1 MVLRSAAE
9 RDAPAPGIE
18 LTEGREEMSTDGILG
33 GLVLAMAAGG
43 NGDRGTLFMVA
54 SVVLGIIIL
63 LLVIFIFKYGLLW
76 IKALTSNAYVGL
88 FDMVLMTF
96 RRVPASLI
104 VNNRIKAVRGG
115 VDVAS
120 KQMQAYYLAGGDVST
135 VVEAVIR
142 AKNARI
148 DLDWGQACEML
159 RTRRDLLGAVETSI
173 KPRIIDVPARSSGR
187 ATIDAV
193 AMDGIQLK
201 AKARVTVRMQLD
213 KLIGGAMEETVI
225 ARVGEGIV
233 SAIGSS
239 VSYKE
244 VLENPDRISKAVLSK
259 GLDAGTAF
267 EIVSIDIADVDV
279 GRNIGA
285 ELQINQAD
293 ADKQVAQA
301 QAEKRAALAR
311 AREQEMKA
319 QVVENRALVVLA
331 EAEVPKAMAEA
342 FRSGNLG
349 IMDYYRMKNIQAD
362 TGMRESLGGKSS
374 EGPKT

>member
-1 MVLRSAAE
+1 MF
-9 RDAPAPGIE
+9 
-18 LTEGREEMSTDGILG
+18 TDGILG
-33 GLVLAMAAGG
+33 GLVLAMAAGR
-43 NGDRGTLFMVA
+43 NGERGTLFMVA
-54 SVVLGIIIL
+54 SVVVGIIIL
-63 LLVIFIFKYGLLW
+63 LLVVFIFKYGLLW

-187 ATIDAV
+187 STIDAV

-239 VSYKE
+239 GSYKE
-244 VLENPDRISKAVLSK
+244 VLENPDTISKAVLAK

-362 TGMRESLGGKSS
+362 TGMRDSLGGGSS
-374 EGPKT
+374 EGPRT

>member
-1 MVLRSAAE
+1 MGGGAVTV
-9 RDAPAPGIE
+9 GI
-18 LTEGREEMSTDGILG
+18 
-33 GLVLAMAAGG
+33 
-43 NGDRGTLFMVA
+43 
-54 SVVLGIIIL
+54 VVLVIIVGL
-63 LLVIFIFKYGLLW
+63 LLVFLFKYGFLW
-76 IKALTSNAYVGL
+76 IKALTSGAYVGF
-88 FDMVLMTF
+88 FDMVFMTL

-115 VDVAS
+115 VDVS
-120 KQMQAYYLAGGDVST
+120 SSQMQAYYLSGGDVST
-135 VVEAVIR
+135 GVEAVIR

-148 DLDWGQACEML
+148 DLDWKQACEMA

-173 KPRIIDVPARSSGR
+173 KPRIIDVPSKASGR
-187 ATIDAV
+187 NTIDAV

-201 AKARVTVRMQLD
+201 AKARVTVRMQLE

-233 SAIGSS
+233 SAIGSAS
-239 VSYKE
+239 SYKN
-244 VLENPDRISKAVLSK
+244 VLENPDQISKAVLGK
-259 GLDAGTAF
+259 GLDAETAF

-362 TGMRESLGGKSS
+362 TGMRDSLGGGSS
-374 EGPKT
+374 EGPRT

>member
-1 MVLRSAAE
+1 MLSDNALRGLLLA
-9 RDAPAPGIE
+9 DTMTTLVTIGI
-18 LTEGREEMSTDGILG
+18 
-33 GLVLAMAAGG
+33 
-43 NGDRGTLFMVA
+43 
-54 SVVLGIIIL
+54 VVLVIVLL
-63 LLVIFIFKYGLLW
+63 LLVVFLFKYGFLW
-76 IKALTSNAYVGL
+76 IKAVTSGAYVGL
-88 FDMVLMTF
+88 FDMIFMTL

-115 VDVAS
+115 VIVS
-120 KQMQAYYLAGGDVST
+120 SSQMQAYYLSGGDIST
-135 VVEAVIR
+135 VVEASIR
-142 AKNARI
+142 AKNAKI
-148 DLDWGQACEML
+148 GLDWAQACEL
-159 RTRRDLLGAVETSI
+159 ARTRRDLLGAVETSI
-173 KPRIIDVPARSSGR
+173 KPRIIDVPSRESGHD
-187 ATIDAV
+187 TIAAV

-201 AKARVTVRMQLD
+201 AKARVTVRMELN
-213 KLIGGAMEETVI
+213 KLIGGAMEETVV

-233 SAIGSS
+233 SAIGSAA
-239 VSYKE
+239 SYKE
-244 VLENPDRISKAVLSK
+244 VLENPDQISKAVLAK

-279 GRNIGA
+279 GENIGA
-285 ELQINQAD
+285 KLQINQAD

-319 QVVENRALVVLA
+319 EVVENRAKVVLA

-362 TGMRESLGGKSS
+362 TQMRGSLGGQTP
-374 EGPKT
+374 ETPKT

>member
-1 MVLRSAAE
+1 MGGGAIVTV
-9 RDAPAPGIE
+9 GI
-18 LTEGREEMSTDGILG
+18 
-33 GLVLAMAAGG
+33 
-43 NGDRGTLFMVA
+43 
-54 SVVLGIIIL
+54 VVLVIILL
-63 LLVIFIFKYGLLW
+63 LLVIFIFKYGFLW
-76 IKALTSNAYVGL
+76 IKALTSGAYVGL
-88 FDMVLMTF
+88 FDMIFMTL
-96 RRVPASLI
+96 RRVPATLI

-115 VDVAS
+115 VNVAS
-120 KQMQAYYLAGGDVST
+120 SQMQAYYLSGGDVST
-135 VVEAVIR
+135 VVEATIR
-142 AKNARI
+142 AKNANI
-148 DLDWGQACEML
+148 GLQWAQACEL
-159 RTRRDLLGAVETSI
+159 ARTRRDLLGAVETSI
-173 KPRIIDVPARSSGR
+173 KPRIIDVPSKGSGR
-187 ATIDAV
+187 NTIDAV

-201 AKARVTVRMQLD
+201 AKARVTVRMELD

-239 VSYKE
+239 GSYKE
-244 VLENPDRISKAVLSK
+244 VLENPDTISKAVLAK
-259 GLDAGTAF
+259 GLDSGTAF

-285 ELQINQAD
+285 ELQINQAE

-319 QVVENRALVVLA
+319 TVVENQALVVLA

-362 TGMRESLGGKSS
+362 TTMRDSIAKPGEQ
-374 EGPKT
+374 GPPAPGHPDDSKR